1 MSAFLADA
9 TVVVRSL
16 YSRGSERTTQRLD
29 RDPCNDF
36 LPLSATPSVPT
47 PPSRVS
53 APKKIAGKRLGGLAL
68 SLWAG
73 QAATSMLY
81 DWKPYDP
88 VTLAGAVGVLAY
100 RASRFDP
107 MVALR
112 EE

>member
-47 PPSRVS
+47 PPLLVLTSTSRVS
-53 APKKIAGKRLGGLAL
+53 APKKIAGKDL
-68 SLWAG
+68 
-73 QAATSMLY
+73 
-81 DWKPYDP
+81 KPYDP
-88 VTLAGAVGVLAY
+88 VTLAGAVGAMAY
-100 RASRFDP
+100 RASRLDP